1 MENETIQALLVEDNP
16 ADARLVEEMLS
27 DSGQDSVELE
37 HVEKLSSGLERLS
50 QNSIDVILLDLK
62 LPDSDGLNTFTRMHA
77 RAPDLPIIVLSGL
90 GDEQVALEAVRNGAQ
105 DYLVKG
111 EVNEDLLARAIRY
124 AIERKRIQEAC
135 RIKERAIEW
144 SLNPVAIAGLDG
156 SLTYANP
163 AFLKLWGYESL
174 DDVRDRRAS
183 DFWYGGL
190 EAPQVSEALEEDGC
204 WAGKVRGQSKDG
216 SALDLQLSASTV
228 KDELDRELCLV
239 LSFLDVTE
247 LSQLRRRLKEEHSFA
262 GIVGQSD
269 EMQQLFDTI
278 RELARVDV
286 PVLVQGES
294 GTGKELV
301 AGAVHNTGPR
311 ADRPFVAVN
320 CGALPEGVLE
330 SELFGHVEGAFTG
343 ATRDRKGR
351 FELADGGTIF
361 LDEIGEL
368 PANMQVKLLRVLQEG
383 TFKRVGGEET
393 IDVDVRVISATNKDL
408 RAAVDA
414 GDFRDDLYYRLCVVP
429 VDLPPVRERRPDIP
443 LLARHALKKAL
454 SRQSR
459 DGVAISD
466 DAMEIL
472 VDYDWPGN
480 VREIENALQYAVLK
494 CKSGSIQP
502 SHLPPAL
509 AEKSDSKDK
518 GSRRGPKR
526 KLDIE
531 SVREALEATDGNKSE
546 AARRLGVGR
555 ATLYRFLSD
564 SETPSLE

>member
-1 MENETIQALLVEDNP
+1 MENETIHALLVEDNP
-16 ADARLVEEMLS
+16 GDARLVEEMLS
-27 DSGQDSVELE
+27 DAGQDSVKLE
-37 HVEKLSSGLERLS
+37 HVEKLSSGLARLD

-62 LPDSDGLNTFTRMHA
+62 LPDSEGLPTFTKMHSQ
-77 RAPDLPIIVLSGL
+77 APELPIIVLSGL
-90 GDEQVALEAVRNGAQ
+90 GDERLALQAVRNGAQ

-111 EVNEDLLARAIRY
+111 DVDENLLLRSVRY
-124 AIERKRIQEAC
+124 AIERKRIQESC

-144 SLNPVAIAGLDG
+144 SLNPVAITDLDG
-156 SLTYANP
+156 TLTYANP

-174 DDVRDRRAS
+174 EELDDRRAS
-183 DFWYGGL
+183 EFWYGGL
-190 EAPQVSEALEEDGC
+190 DTSEIAEALEEDGC
-204 WAGKVRGQSKDG
+204 WAGKVRGHSKDG
-216 SALDLQLSASTV
+216 STLDLQLSASTV
-228 KDELDRELCLV
+228 KDELGRELCLV

-262 GIVGQSD
+262 GIVGRSD

-278 RELARVDV
+278 RELAQVDV
-286 PVLVQGES
+286 PVLIQGES

-301 AGAVHNTGPR
+301 AGAIHNTGPR
-311 ADRPFVAVN
+311 AGEPFVAVN

-361 LDEIGEL
+361 LDEIAEL
-368 PANMQVKLLRVLQEG
+368 PSEMQVKLLRVLQEG
-383 TFKRVGGEET
+383 TFKRVGGEQT
-393 IDVDVRVISATNKDL
+393 IEVNVRVISATNKDL
-408 RAAVDA
+408 REAVNN

-429 VDLPPVRERRPDIP
+429 VHLPPVRERRPDIP
-443 LLARHALKKAL
+443 LLTRHALEKAL
-454 SRQSR
+454 ERQDR
-459 DGVAISD
+459 GGVTISD
-466 DAMEIL
+466 EAMETL

-494 CKSGSIQP
+494 CKSGAIQP
-502 SHLPPAL
+502 AHLPPAI
-509 AEKSDSKDK
+509 AGKSTAKSK

-531 SVREALEATDGNKSE
+531 SVRDALEETGGNKSE

-564 SETPSLE
+564 SNTPSLD

>member
-1 MENETIQALLVEDNP
+1 MDNETIQALLVEDNP
-16 ADARLVEEMLS
+16 GDARLVEEMLS
-27 DSGQDSVELE
+27 DAGQHSVNLE
-37 HVEKLSSGLERLS
+37 HADKLSGGLKRLNK
-50 QNSIDVILLDLK
+50 NSIDVILLDLK
-62 LPDSDGLNTFTRMHA
+62 LPDSEGLDTFTEMHA
-77 RAPDLPIIVLSGL
+77 RAPELPIIVLSGL
-90 GDEQVALEAVRNGAQ
+90 GDEKVAVEAVRNGAQ

-111 EVNEDLLARAIRY
+111 DVSEDLLIRSIRY
-124 AIERKRIQEAC
+124 AIERKRIQESS

-144 SLNPVAIAGLDG
+144 SLNPVAMADLEGN
-156 SLTYANP
+156 LTYANP
-163 AFLKLWGYESL
+163 AFLKLWGFENRAE
-174 DDVRDRRAS
+174 VRDRPTS

-190 EAPQVSEALEEDGC
+190 DAPQVAESMKEDGC
-204 WAGKVRGQSKDG
+204 WSGKVRGNSQDG
-216 SALDLQLSASTV
+216 STLDLQLSASIV
-228 KDELDRELCLV
+228 KDELDRELCVV

-262 GIVGQSD
+262 GIVGRSKP
-269 EMQQLFDTI
+269 MQQLFDTI
-278 RELARVDV
+278 RELSQVDV
-286 PVLVQGES
+286 PVLIQGES

-311 ADRPFVAVN
+311 ADSPFVAVN

-361 LDEIGEL
+361 LDEIAEL

-383 TFKRVGGEET
+383 TFKRVGGEKT

-408 RAAVDA
+408 QKAVDD
-414 GDFRDDLYYRLCVVP
+414 GNFRDDLYYRLCVVP
-429 VDLPPVRERRPDIP
+429 VHLPPVRERRQDVP

-454 SRQSR
+454 DRQNR
-459 DGVAISD
+459 DGITISD
-466 DAMEIL
+466 EAMETL
-472 VDYDWPGN
+472 VDYEWPGN

-494 CKSGSIQP
+494 CKGGDIQP

-509 AEKSDSKDK
+509 GGKSKSKSK
-518 GSRRGPKR
+518 KSKRGPKR
-526 KLDIE
+526 KLDIK
-531 SVREALEATDGNKSE
+531 SVREALEETDGNKSE

-564 SETPSLE
+564 SDTPSLD

>member
-1 MENETIQALLVEDNP
+1 MDNETIHALLVEDNP
-16 ADARLVEEMLS
+16 GDARLVEEMLS
-27 DSGQDSVELE
+27 DAGQHSVNLE
-37 HVEKLSSGLERLS
+37 HADKLSGGLKRLNK
-50 QNSIDVILLDLK
+50 NSIDVILLDLK
-62 LPDSDGLNTFTRMHA
+62 LPDSEGLDTFTEMHA
-77 RAPDLPIIVLSGL
+77 RAPELPIIVLSGL
-90 GDEQVALEAVRNGAQ
+90 GDEKVAVEAVRNGAQ

-111 EVNEDLLARAIRY
+111 DVSEDLLIRSIRY
-124 AIERKRIQEAC
+124 AIERKRIQESS

-144 SLNPVAIAGLDG
+144 SLNPVAMADLEGN
-156 SLTYANP
+156 LTYANP
-163 AFLKLWGYESL
+163 AFLKLWGIENRAE
-174 DDVRDRRAS
+174 VRDRPTS

-190 EAPQVSEALEEDGC
+190 DAPQVAESMQEDGC
-204 WAGKVRGQSKDG
+204 WSGKVRGNSQDG
-216 SALDLQLSASTV
+216 STLDLQLSASIV
-228 KDELDRELCLV
+228 KDELDRELCVV

-262 GIVGQSD
+262 GIVGRSKP
-269 EMQQLFDTI
+269 MQQLFDTI
-278 RELARVDV
+278 RELSQVDV
-286 PVLVQGES
+286 PVLIQGES

-311 ADRPFVAVN
+311 ADSPFVAVN

-361 LDEIGEL
+361 LDEIAEL

-383 TFKRVGGEET
+383 TFKRVGGEKN
-393 IDVDVRVISATNKDL
+393 IDVDARVISATNKDL
-408 RAAVDA
+408 QTAVDD
-414 GDFRDDLYYRLCVVP
+414 GNFRDDLYYRLCVVP
-429 VDLPPVRERRPDIP
+429 VHLPPVRERRQDIP

-454 SRQSR
+454 DRQNR
-459 DGVAISD
+459 DGISISD
-466 DAMEIL
+466 DAMETL
-472 VDYDWPGN
+472 VDYEWPGN

-494 CKSGSIQP
+494 CKDGEIQP

-509 AEKSDSKDK
+509 GGSSKSKSKK
-518 GSRRGPKR
+518 SKRGPKR
-526 KLDIE
+526 KLDIK
-531 SVREALEATDGNKSE
+531 SVREALKETDGNKSE

-564 SETPSLE
+564 SDTPSLD

>member
-301 AGAVHNTGPR
+301 AGAVHNTGPP
-311 ADRPFVAVN
+311 ADMHFSAVN
-320 CGALPEGVLE
+320 SGPLPEAG
-330 SELFGHVEGAFTG
+330 SS
-343 ATRDRKGR
+343 
-351 FELADGGTIF
+351 
-361 LDEIGEL
+361 
-368 PANMQVKLLRVLQEG
+368 
-383 TFKRVGGEET
+383 
-393 IDVDVRVISATNKDL
+393 SACSTT
-408 RAAVDA
+408 
-414 GDFRDDLYYRLCVVP
+414 
-429 VDLPPVRERRPDIP
+429 
-443 LLARHALKKAL
+443 
-454 SRQSR
+454 
-459 DGVAISD
+459 
-466 DAMEIL
+466 
-472 VDYDWPGN
+472 
-480 VREIENALQYAVLK
+480 
-494 CKSGSIQP
+494 SGSRA
-502 SHLPPAL
+502 PAVTGFRWWPTPT
-509 AEKSDSKDK
+509 AGCCGPRRSDET
-518 GSRRGPKR
+518 RRWRPTR
-526 KLDIE
+526 
-531 SVREALEATDGNKSE
+531 
-546 AARRLGVGR
+546 ARPR
-555 ATLYRFLSD
+555 S
-564 SETPSLE
+564 